1 MGLRDRDLLR
11 SIWQIW
17 NLISTLGL
25 KVLFQAGPPSM
36 TSWALEDWDHVSRSM
51 TVMIEQE
58 SGEACPPASSIG
70 SFLANAGLA
79 LGSRL
84 HCQSPQQ
91 THCHRFCPQSCMRG
105 PVEVAFFPVQSE
117 GTSEGWV
124 SSLTHEGAG
133 KRLSRGETA
142 LVVTTFSPT

>member
-1 MGLRDRDLLR
+1 
-11 SIWQIW
+11 
-17 NLISTLGL
+17 
-25 KVLFQAGPPSM
+25 M

-84 HCQSPQQ
+84 PLS
-91 THCHRFCPQSCMRG
+91 
-105 PVEVAFFPVQSE
+105 
-117 GTSEGWV
+117 V
-124 SSLTHEGAG
+124 STTDSLSQILPTELYEGACG
-133 KRLSRGETA
+133 GGFFSCPVRGD
-142 LVVTTFSPT
+142 L